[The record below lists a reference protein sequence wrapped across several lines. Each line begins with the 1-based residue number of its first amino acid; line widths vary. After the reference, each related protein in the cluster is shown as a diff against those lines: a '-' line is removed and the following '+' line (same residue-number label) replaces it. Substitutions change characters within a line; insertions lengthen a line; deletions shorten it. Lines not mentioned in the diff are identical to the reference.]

1 MATEQMED
9 SWVRIKS
16 QIQNFWGEFDEKD
29 MKKARG
35 NLPKM
40 VSLIHEKT
48 GEDKS
53 VILQK
58 ISTLI

>member
-9 SWVRIKS
+9 SWVRIKT
-16 QIQNFWGEFDEKD
+16 QIQIFWGEFDEKD

-40 VSLIHEKT
+40 VRLIHEKT
-48 GEDKS
+48 GEDRNS
-53 VILQK
+53 IIQK
-58 ISTLI
+58 ISTIV